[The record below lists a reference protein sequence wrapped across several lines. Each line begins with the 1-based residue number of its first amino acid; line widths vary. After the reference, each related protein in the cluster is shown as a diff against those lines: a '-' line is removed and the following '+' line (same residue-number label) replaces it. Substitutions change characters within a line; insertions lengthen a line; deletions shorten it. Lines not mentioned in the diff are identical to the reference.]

1 MIQRYRMTSYLNSLR
16 AADKDAFAKDT
27 RTLVFSKDGS
37 GN

>member
-1 MIQRYRMTSYLNSLR
+1 MQRYRMTSYLNSLR
-16 AADKDAFAKDT
+16 AVDKDASAKNT